1 MTSTCSSL
9 TEGSTAAMNEHRS
22 CRNCGADIAPHS
34 LEWNGKLFQFPAA
47 VYCAKDEC
55 VIAAEAIRAK
65 EEGSKPRP
73 SPTDGCPELFKDT
86 DPNRLPKAL
95 ADIATSWNPARV
107 RKSLLIHG
115 ATRKGKTRCLW
126 YIRNRLKAD
135 GMGVKVLT
143 MFELEAEMVG
153 AWGKEKWDQVMKGL
167 IDVDVLGLDDLGKEK
182 MTERMAS
189 VLFALIDQRSQNMKP
204 TIITTNHTG
213 MTLAERFH
221 DKELGS
227 ALLARLKDRDLF
239 TTVGVAPGNDTLELL

>member
-1 MTSTCSSL
+1 
-9 TEGSTAAMNEHRS
+9 MNDHRL

-34 LEWNGKLFQFPAA
+34 LEWNGKLFHFPAA
-47 VYCAKDEC
+47 EYCKKDEC

-65 EEGSKPRP
+65 EEGTKPRP
-73 SPTDGCPELFKDT
+73 SVLDGCPELFKDT
-86 DPNRLPKAL
+86 DPARLPKAL
-95 ADIATSWNPARV
+95 GDLATSWNPGKIK
-107 RKSLLIHG
+107 KSLLIHG

-126 YIRNRLKAD
+126 HIRNRLK
-135 GMGVKVLT
+135 GEGYGVKVLT

-167 IDVDVLGLDDLGKEK
+167 IDVDILGLDDLGKEK

-189 VLFALIDQRSQNMKP
+189 VLFALIDQRAQHMKP

-221 DKELGS
+221 DKELGA
-227 ALLARLKDRDLF
+227 ALLARLKDKDLF

>member
-1 MTSTCSSL
+1 
-9 TEGSTAAMNEHRS
+9 MNEHRA
-22 CRNCGADIAPHS
+22 CRNCGADIPPHS

-47 VYCAKDEC
+47 VYCCKDEC

-73 SPTDGCPELFKDT
+73 SATDGCPELFKDT

-95 ADIATSWNPARV
+95 ADIATSWNPGRV

-126 YIRNRLKAD
+126 YIRNRLKAE